1 MRIVIAVLAGAAA
14 LAACVSARPVAS
26 TASIARHVAD
36 AQRLAGQD
44 LKALLTLC
52 EPVPPKVAAQDAID
66 RLVSQQIARPAP
78 EPGQAFDNLYYVGAA
93 WVSAWALKTSDG
105 VILIDALNN
114 GKEAAG
120 VLEPAMRKVG
130 LNPADIRYA
139 LVTHAH
145 GDHYGGAQY
154 LVQQH
159 RTRVAMSDVDWAV
172 ARVKPE
178 VDSASWDR
186 MPQVD
191 TVLKQ
196 GEALVPG
203 DTRVTAQ
210 ITPGHTVGTLSPVFE
225 VKHRGRT
232 HKSCCGAALPSIS
245 ARTSAGSTAI
255 SRPPSGWRRWRS
267 ATTSTCCCRTTP
279 ATTARSRS
287 WRRCAAIPAAPTTRS

>member
-26 TASIARHVAD
+26 TASIASHVAD

-130 LNPADIRYA
+130 LNPADIR
-139 LVTHAH
+139 
-145 GDHYGGAQY
+145 
-154 LVQQH
+154 
-159 RTRVAMSDVDWAV
+159 
-172 ARVKPE
+172 
-178 VDSASWDR
+178 
-186 MPQVD
+186 
-191 TVLKQ
+191 
-196 GEALVPG
+196 
-203 DTRVTAQ
+203 
-210 ITPGHTVGTLSPVFE
+210 
-225 VKHRGRT
+225 
-232 HKSCCGAALPSIS
+232 
-245 ARTSAGSTAI
+245 
-255 SRPPSGWRRWRS
+255 
-267 ATTSTCCCRTTP
+267 
-279 ATTARSRS
+279 
-287 WRRCAAIPAAPTTRS
+287 